1 MQSRA
6 TLSSMTR
13 KRKSYY
19 IDIIGL
25 FSQEGACVLSN
36 VWLFVTMWTVVHQAP
51 LSIGFSRQE
60 YWRGLPFP
68 SPGDLPDPGIKPR
81 APVLQA
87 NSLI

>member
-1 MQSRA
+1 MNIEWCMKVAGAVQNESRA

-60 YWRGLPFP
+60 YWSGLPFP
-68 SPGDLPDPGIKPR
+68 TPGGF
-81 APVLQA
+81 
-87 NSLI
+87 S